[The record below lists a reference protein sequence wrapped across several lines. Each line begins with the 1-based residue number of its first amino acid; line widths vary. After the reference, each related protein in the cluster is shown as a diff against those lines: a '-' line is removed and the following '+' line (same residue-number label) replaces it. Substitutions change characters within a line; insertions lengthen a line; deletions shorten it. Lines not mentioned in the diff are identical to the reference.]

1 MSRMMSCF
9 ALGIMALGYTLAS
22 PATSQAQ
29 TRYGVHVGVG
39 PVHVD
44 VNRGY
49 SYLPSYSSYNYYPRY
64 DYYPRSSHWHHDRHH
79 GHHHHR
85 DVIVVP
91 SYYHWTPD
99 RGYHSHGNIL
109 VPHRGHYHARP
120 Y

>member
-1 MSRMMSCF
+1 MSRLMSFF
-9 ALGIMALGYTLAS
+9 ALGAVALGFSLAT

-29 TRYGVHVGVG
+29 TRFGLHVGVG

-49 SYLPSYSSYNYYPRY
+49 YSYSPSYSRY
-64 DYYPRSSHWHHDRHH
+64 DPRFHPGRHH
-79 GHHHHR
+79 HHGRHHHR

-91 SYYHWTPD
+91 SYYHWTPGL
-99 RGYHSHGNIL
+99 GYHTHGTIV
-109 VPHRGHYHARP
+109 VPPRVPVYVRP

>member
-1 MSRMMSCF
+1 MTRMMSF
-9 ALGIMALGYTLAS
+9 LALGVVALGCTLAN

-29 TRYGVHVGVG
+29 TRFGVHVGVG

-49 SYLPSYSSYNYYPRY
+49 GYSYVPSYSRY
-64 DYYPRSSHWHHDRHH
+64 DYYPRSSYSDHHHHRH

-85 DVIVVP
+85 EVIVAP

-99 RGYHSHGNIL
+99 RGYHSHGDIL
-109 VPHRGHYHARP
+109 VPHRGHYHVRP